1 MNDKTESYSVV
12 DIDAIEIKKV
22 LDYVYEALE
31 ERGYH
36 PTNQLV
42 GYLIS
47 GVIFLV
53 IKMLEKRF
61 NNLIVLKYLVC
72 Y

>member
-42 GYLIS
+42 G
-47 GVIFLV
+47 
-53 IKMLEKRF
+53 
-61 NNLIVLKYLVC
+61 
-72 Y
+72 